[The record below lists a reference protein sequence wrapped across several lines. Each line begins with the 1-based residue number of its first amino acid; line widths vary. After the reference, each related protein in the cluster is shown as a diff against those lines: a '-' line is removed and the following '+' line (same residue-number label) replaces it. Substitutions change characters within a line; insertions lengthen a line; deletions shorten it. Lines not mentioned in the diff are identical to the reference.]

1 MSSSTSHISFER
13 LVDMAEARVQ
23 ADEAEVIAEHLS
35 ICQACSETDRRL
47 RGVLELMRSDSA
59 ENAPDYALAKA
70 ISMLPGH
77 EPRPGVV
84 RRILA
89 TLKLDTAGMSPA
101 YGFRSETT
109 GERQLLFEAGETRLH
124 LQVSPAGDQWVITGQ
139 LLGPPDTGQVELKS
153 EAGSLQAVLDEQSEF
168 VLPAVAGGSYWI
180 VLRLSNVELE
190 VPEFKLGAQE

>member
-1 MSSSTSHISFER
+1 MSNSPSHISFER

-23 ADEAEVIAEHLS
+23 PDEAAAIASHLS

-59 ENAPDYALAKA
+59 ENAPDYAIARA
-70 ISMLPGH
+70 ISMLPGR

-89 TLKLDTAGMSPA
+89 SLKLVTGMSPA
-101 YGFRSETT
+101 YGFRSETA

-124 LQVSPAGDQWVITGQ
+124 LQVSPAGEQWVITGQ
-139 LLGPPDTGQVELKS
+139 VLGPPGGGHVELKGES
-153 EAGSLQAVLDEQSEF
+153 GSIQVVLDEQCEF
-168 VLPAVAGGSYWI
+168 MLPAVARGSYWM
-180 VLRLSNVELE
+180 VLRLSDLELE
-190 VPEFKLGAQE
+190 VPEFTLGA